1 MKFRKLFAG
10 AAALAAASSLAL
22 AGQAQAA
29 DTPLEFSL
37 ANGLL
42 SVAAPTTKVTL
53 TPPATSTSVLPQFTG
68 NVATTVTDERNSLLG
83 WQVSGSVTDFVR
95 TGGGGSVAA
104 SNVLM
109 LIDPDS
115 VLKNAAAGTVF
126 TPTPAAVTGSGVLGV
141 MALDISPLLGGDN
154 TVSYNLGVTVA
165 VPASTPDGTYTST
178 LTQTVV

>member
-1 MKFRKLFAG
+1 MKFRKLVAG

-53 TPPATSTSVLPQFTG
+53 TPPATSTSALPQFTG

-83 WQVSGSVTDFVR
+83 WQVSASVTNFVR

-109 LIDPDS
+109 LIDAES
-115 VLKNAAAGTVF
+115 VVTNAATGAVF
-126 TPTPAAVTGSGVLGV
+126 VPTPAVAGSGVIGT

-154 TVSYNLGVTVA
+154 TVSYDLGVTVA
-165 VPASTPDGTYTST
+165 VPANTPDGTYTST